1 MMNNCDVEVKR
12 LVYENNVA
20 RWRSTVFS
28 VWWYLTVIN
37 EESKLMW
44 DKKFG
49 KLYKLSITSLV
60 DVRESDTVVIDWK
73 SYSVKW
79 VAQRK
84 WWCLCL
90 TTVILEKGN

>member
-60 DVRESDTVVIDWK
+60 DIRESDNVVIDWK

-84 WWCLCL
+84 WWGLCL

>member
-1 MMNNCDVEVKR
+1 MISNCLAEIKR

-20 RWRSTVFS
+20 KTKNTVLS
-28 VWWYLTVIN
+28 VFWYLTAIN
-37 EESKLMW
+37 EESKVMSDW
-44 DKKFG
+44 KFG
-49 KLYKLSITSLV
+49 KLFKLSITSLV

-84 WWCLCL
+84 WWGLCL